1 MGTTN
6 MSSIL
11 EKIKHMGKGKYNELM
26 KSKST
31 VGQIQDKLSKY
42 M

>member
-1 MGTTN
+1 

-11 EKIKHMGKGKYNELM
+11 EKIKHMGKGKYKDLM
-26 KSKST
+26 KSNPT
-31 VGQIQDKLSKY
+31 VGDIQSKLSKY